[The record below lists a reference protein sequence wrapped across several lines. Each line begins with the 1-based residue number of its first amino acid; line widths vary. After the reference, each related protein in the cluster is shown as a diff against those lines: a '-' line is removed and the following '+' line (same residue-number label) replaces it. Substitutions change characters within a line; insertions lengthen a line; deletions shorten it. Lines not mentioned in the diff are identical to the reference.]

1 MVFCSILSEVEFLKK
16 FNVKTLVAFAII
28 FSVTIIMILFAGTLD
43 GAVKTEFDNPKI
55 TDEMFVPGS
64 VIALSDKIGVL
75 SDELTEKKAEIDLLT
90 DELKIANAEIGL
102 YKQFGDIISLINNG
116 ELDKAKEL
124 LSEINEEDLNDSAI
138 NIYNLITKEIEE
150 NA

>member
-1 MVFCSILSEVEFLKK
+1 MKK

-124 LSEINEEDLNDSAI
+124 LSEINEEDLNDNAI

>member
-1 MVFCSILSEVEFLKK
+1 MKK

-75 SDELTEKKAEIDLLT
+75 SDELADKKEEIDLLT
-90 DELKIANAEIGL
+90 EELKIANAEIDL

-124 LSEINEEDLNDSAI
+124 LSEIKEEDLSDNAI

>member
-1 MVFCSILSEVEFLKK
+1 MKK

-55 TDEMFVPGS
+55 TDDMFVPGS

-75 SDELTEKKAEIDLLT
+75 SDELADKTKDLNLTQEQLNNAREEIDVFNKLGQ
-90 DELKIANAEIGL
+90 IV
-102 YKQFGDIISLINNG
+102 SLINDG
-116 ELDKAKEL
+116 EIEKAQEL
-124 LSEINEEDLNDSAI
+124 LSEINADDLNERTV
-138 NIYNLITKEIEE
+138 NIYNLVTKEIEE

>member
-1 MVFCSILSEVEFLKK
+1 MKN
-16 FNVKTLVAFAII
+16 FNAKTLVAFAII
-28 FSVTIIMILFAGTLD
+28 FSVTVIMILFAGTLD
-43 GAVKTEFDNPKI
+43 GTVKTEFDNPKI

-75 SDELTEKKAEIDLLT
+75 SDELADKTKDLNLTQEQLNNAREEIDVFNKLGQ
-90 DELKIANAEIGL
+90 IV
-102 YKQFGDIISLINNG
+102 SLINDG
-116 ELDKAKEL
+116 EIEKAQEL
-124 LSEINEEDLNDSAI
+124 LSEINADDLNERTV

>member
-1 MVFCSILSEVEFLKK
+1 MKK

-102 YKQFGDIISLINNG
+102 YKQLGNIISLINNG
-116 ELDKAKEL
+116 EFDKAKEL

>member
-1 MVFCSILSEVEFLKK
+1 MKK

>member
-1 MVFCSILSEVEFLKK
+1 MKN

-43 GAVKTEFDNPKI
+43 GTVKTEFDNPKI
-55 TDEMFVPGS
+55 TDDMFVPGS